1 MAAKIKRGADIPDKH
16 HVMRYCDPKHF
27 DGEKLSDAAFLL
39 RNSEQ
44 CLSFDW
50 LEFFNDTKSAS
61 QRLKSVQQAVGKR
74 LKIKTDGKFA
84 RISVG
89 SVKRRNQNLSV
100 KYAPSKKSKSHAEIC
115 PYAGTERTP
124 MDRLEFAQV
133 LANEVTKADI
143 FPAK

>member
-1 MAAKIKRGADIPDKH
+1 MRLFCCEIPNN
-16 HVMRYCDPKHF
+16 
-27 DGEKLSDAAFLL
+27 AFRLIGW
-39 RNSEQ
+39 NSLTTQ
-44 CLSFDW
+44 KALH
-50 LEFFNDTKSAS
+50 
-61 QRLKSVQQAVGKR
+61 SVSNPFQQAVGKR

-115 PYAGTERTP
+115 PYAGTERAP